1 MAKGGKENILH
12 TIMMRAS
19 IIHGISITIIG
30 TTFTIPEIIKL
41 FSVNAEFFQY

>member
-1 MAKGGKENILH
+1 MAKGGEGKH
-12 TIMMRAS
+12 TTYNHDEGI

-41 FSVNAEFFQY
+41 FSVNAEFFQN